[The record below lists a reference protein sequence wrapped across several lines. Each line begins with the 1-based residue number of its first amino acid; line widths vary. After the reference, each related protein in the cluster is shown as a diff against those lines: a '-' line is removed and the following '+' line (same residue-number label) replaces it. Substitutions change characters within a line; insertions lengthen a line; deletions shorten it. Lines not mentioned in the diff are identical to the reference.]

1 MENETLT
8 IALTLVSVV
17 SSIALFVNWAG
28 NKHIPGLLI
37 IAIGFLVTS
46 VGNLLLTTQDS
57 LAPVVSIVLA
67 NSLTLAGRLPV
78 VMGLA
83 AFWNQEKSK
92 VPILCGVLLIAT
104 IASIAYFTLA
114 NEDTMWRIR
123 AYTVMMVIFAL
134 SNIYIIANGLRIE
147 RKLRP
152 VMTMSSN
159 FGAFLALMLFSFNA
173 VTEFILLLV
182 RAGAPLSSPDEGT
195 ALVLLG
201 SIFTMVVF
209 AFAIIIMTM
218 EELSVEHKE
227 NAIYDPITT
236 ILNHRTFLEVGQRI
250 MGVAL
255 RYSKPVSLLTI
266 EVENMDDIVKTHGY
280 KVGNEMLR
288 HFSLMATDRRRNE
301 DVLARSSFK
310 EFRMLLPGVDEE
322 GSKIVINKIKN
333 TLQGEDYVYRGNKLE
348 VVVNF
353 ACVTRREEDLNL
365 QQMLQEGE
373 VELFRVKQKK
383 EAESANAESSD
394 S

>member
-8 IALTLVSVV
+8 IALTLVSIV
-17 SSIALFVNWAG
+17 SSVALFLNWAG
-28 NKHIPGLLI
+28 NRHIPGLLI
-37 IAIGFLVTS
+37 IAVGFLITS
-46 VGNLLLTTQDS
+46 VGILLLTTQGDVS
-57 LAPVVSIVLA
+57 PLVSIVLA
-67 NSLTLAGRLPV
+67 NTLILGGRLPV
-78 VMGLA
+78 IIGLA
-83 AFWNQEKSK
+83 AFWNQEKSRL
-92 VPILCGVLLIAT
+92 PLICGGLLVICIGAIT
-104 IASIAYFTLA
+104 YSTLV
-114 NEDTMWRIR
+114 NENTMWQIR
-123 AYTVMMVIFAL
+123 AYTAMMVFFAL
-134 SNIYIIANGLRIE
+134 CNIFIIVNGLRIE

-152 VMTMSSN
+152 VMTMSTN

-173 VTEFILLLV
+173 VTEFILMLV
-182 RAGAPLSSPDEGT
+182 RAGAYLDSPDQGT
-195 ALVLLG
+195 SFMLLG

-218 EELSVEHKE
+218 EELTVEHKE

-255 RYSKPVSLLTI
+255 RYQKPVSLLTI
-266 EVENMDDIVKTHGY
+266 EVENMDDIVRQHGY

-288 HFSLMATDRRRNE
+288 HFSLMASDRRRHE

-322 GSKIVINKIKN
+322 GSKVVISKILN
-333 TLQGEDYVYRGNKLE
+333 ALQGEDYVYRGNKLE
-348 VVVNF
+348 VNVNV

-373 VELFRVKQKK
+373 VELFRVKQNKMDAAAT
-383 EAESANAESSD
+383 EPA
-394 S
+394 

>member
-1 MENETLT
+1 MENQTLT

-17 SSIALFVNWAG
+17 SSVALFVNWAG
-28 NKHIPGLLI
+28 NRHIPGLLI
-37 IAIGFLVTS
+37 IAIGFLITS
-46 VGNLLLTTQDS
+46 IGVLLLTTQDT
-57 LAPVVSIVLA
+57 LAPVVSVVLA

-78 VMGLA
+78 VIGLA

-92 VPILCGVLLIAT
+92 VPIFCGALLIVT
-104 IASIAYFTLA
+104 IGAIAYFTLV

-123 AYTVMMVIFAL
+123 VYTVMMVIFAL
-134 SNIYIIANGLRIE
+134 SNIFIIANGLRIE

-182 RAGAPLSSPDEGT
+182 RAGAPLNSPDEGT
-195 ALVLLG
+195 SLVLLG

-266 EVENMDDIVKTHGY
+266 EVENMDDIVKQHGY

-322 GSKIVINKIKN
+322 GSKVVIAKIKN

-383 EAESANAESSD
+383 EAAKAEASE
-394 S
+394 

>member
-1 MENETLT
+1 MENETLS
-8 IALTLVSVV
+8 IALILVSIV
-17 SSIALFVNWAG
+17 SSVALFVNWAG
-28 NKHIPGLLI
+28 NRHIPGLLP
-37 IAIGFLVTS
+37 IAVGFLITSIGFV
-46 VGNLLLTTQDS
+46 LLTTQGNTS
-57 LAPVVSIVLA
+57 PLVSVVVA
-67 NSLTLAGRLPV
+67 NTLILGGRLPV
-78 VMGLA
+78 VLGLA
-83 AFWNQEKSK
+83 AFWNQERSK
-92 VPILCGVLLIAT
+92 IPLICGGLLLVAVAAISYAT
-104 IASIAYFTLA
+104 LV
-114 NEDTMWRIR
+114 NENTMWQIR
-123 AYTVMMVIFAL
+123 AYTAMMVFFAL
-134 SNIYIIANGLRIE
+134 CNIYIISNGLRIE

-152 VMTMSSN
+152 VMTMSAN

-173 VTEFILLLV
+173 VTEFILMLV
-182 RAGAPLSSPDEGT
+182 RASNYVDSTDQGT
-195 ALVLLG
+195 SFMLLG

-227 NAIYDPITT
+227 NSIYDPITT

-255 RYSKPVSLLTI
+255 RYQKPVSLLTI
-266 EVENMDDIVKTHGY
+266 EVENMDDIVRQHGY

-288 HFSLMATDRRRNE
+288 HFSLMASDRRRNE

-322 GSKIVINKIKN
+322 GSKVVISKIL
-333 TLQGEDYVYRGNKLE
+333 TALQGEDYVYRGNKLE
-348 VVVNF
+348 VIVNI

-383 EAESANAESSD
+383 ENEQEAV
-394 S
+394 

>member
-1 MENETLT
+1 M
-8 IALTLVSVV
+8 VV
-17 SSIALFVNWAG
+17 
-28 NKHIPGLLI
+28 
-37 IAIGFLVTS
+37 
-46 VGNLLLTTQDS
+46 
-57 LAPVVSIVLA
+57 
-67 NSLTLAGRLPV
+67 
-78 VMGLA
+78 GLA

-92 VPILCGVLLIAT
+92 IPLVCGALLLVAIAAIT
-104 IASIAYFTLA
+104 YATLV
-114 NEDTMWRIR
+114 NENTLWQIR
-123 AYTVMMVIFAL
+123 ACTAMMVFFAL
-134 SNIYIIANGLRIE
+134 CNIYIIGNGLRIE

-152 VMTMSSN
+152 VMTMSAN

-173 VTEFILLLV
+173 VTEFILMLV
-182 RAGAPLSSPDEGT
+182 RASTYVDSPDQGT
-195 ALVLLG
+195 SFMLLG

-255 RYSKPVSLLTI
+255 RYQKPVSLLTI
-266 EVENMDDIVKTHGY
+266 EVENMDDIVRQHGY
-280 KVGNEMLR
+280 KVGNQMLR
-288 HFSLMATDRRRNE
+288 HFSLMASDRRRNE
-301 DVLARSSFK
+301 DVLARTSFK

-322 GSKIVINKIKN
+322 GSKVVISKIL
-333 TLQGEDYVYRGNKLE
+333 TALQGEDYVYRGNKLE
-348 VVVNF
+348 VSVNI

-383 EAESANAESSD
+383 ESEPAT
-394 S
+394 

>member
-57 LAPVVSIVLA
+57 LAPVISIVLA
-67 NSLTLAGRLPV
+67 NSLALAGRLPV

-92 VPILCGVLLIAT
+92 VPVLCGVLLIAT
-104 IASIAYFTLA
+104 VASIAYFTLA

-383 EAESANAESSD
+383 EAESANTDSSD

>member
-8 IALTLVSVV
+8 IALTLVSIV
-17 SSIALFVNWAG
+17 SSVALFLNWAG
-28 NKHIPGLLI
+28 NRHIPGLLT
-37 IAIGFLVTS
+37 IAVGFLITS
-46 VGNLLLTTQDS
+46 VGILLLTTQGDVS
-57 LAPVVSIVLA
+57 PLVSIVLA
-67 NSLTLAGRLPV
+67 NTLILGGRLPV
-78 VMGLA
+78 IIGLA
-83 AFWNQEKSK
+83 AFWNQEKSRL
-92 VPILCGVLLIAT
+92 PLICGGLLLICIGAIT
-104 IASIAYFTLA
+104 YSTLV
-114 NEDTMWRIR
+114 NENTMWQIR
-123 AYTVMMVIFAL
+123 AYTAMMVFFAL
-134 SNIYIIANGLRIE
+134 CNIFIIVNGLRIE

-152 VMTMSSN
+152 VMTMSTN

-173 VTEFILLLV
+173 VTEFILMLV
-182 RAGAPLSSPDEGT
+182 RAGAYLDSPDQGT
-195 ALVLLG
+195 SFMLLG

-218 EELSVEHKE
+218 EELTVEHKE

-255 RYSKPVSLLTI
+255 RYQKPVSLLTI
-266 EVENMDDIVKTHGY
+266 EVENMDDIVRQHGY

-288 HFSLMATDRRRNE
+288 HFSLMASDRRRHE

-322 GSKIVINKIKN
+322 GSKVVISKILN
-333 TLQGEDYVYRGNKLE
+333 ALQGEDYVYRGNKLE
-348 VVVNF
+348 VNVNV

-373 VELFRVKQKK
+373 VELFRVKQNKMD
-383 EAESANAESSD
+383 SAATEPA
-394 S
+394 